1 MSNQQMQILISV
13 RDKASRTIR
22 GISKKLKG
30 LSKVAKKAG
39 RGMTKAFKGVAKSIF
54 SLKTAVVALAG
65 VYGFV
70 SLTKSILKTGGAF
83 EDYKATLK
91 VVLGSQEKANK
102 AFEWLNKFAK
112 TTPFEIDNLTSAF
125 IKLAAYGIDGTKVM
139 RTLGDTAAAMGKDIN
154 MAVEALADAQTGEFE
169 RLKEF
174 GIKAIQIS
182 KSNAKKLGAT
192 LSDVGMTALAFTDK
206 MGKESFKIIDRNN
219 RAMITSTLSAIW
231 NEKYTGAMAERSKT
245 MNGMLSN
252 LGDAWTNFK
261 ALVADKLLPIVKD
274 GLQGVLDKINEW
286 GDNGVLFGWANML
299 GQVMGGA
306 IEWIKGLG
314 SAFVGSFKEMGWSFF
329 SFKVDMDEMKEKGK
343 SFGEL
348 LLKWFN
354 KIKDFLTTDGS
365 SMWQGIKDGI
375 NNTMVVV
382 RALGSA
388 LKYVA
393 DMFRSVNQFSA
404 NYAKQ
409 RASGRGVLG
418 SVGYATGQGL
428 ANQEKGKSWFGT
440 RASGGG
446 VSANRPYL
454 VGERG
459 AEMFTPTTS
468 GRISPNAG
476 GSSQVTNIY
485 TNATAHGINNALG
498 SRADNVSR
506 GARVGM
512 NIARATGMGGYGNL
526 SMARA
531 R

>member
-1 MSNQQMQILISV
+1 MQILISV

-354 KIKDFLTTDGS
+354 KIKNFLTTDGS

-418 SVGYATGQGL
+418 SVGYAIGQGL

-476 GSSQVTNIY
+476 GSTNVTNIY

>member
-1 MSNQQMQILISV
+1 MQILISV

-354 KIKDFLTTDGS
+354 KINSFLQSNGENMWDGIKSGAESFLTVIEGIAWAINKAIAGYKALRSFGGS
-365 SMWQGIKDGI
+365 IA
-375 NNTMVVV
+375 
-382 RALGSA
+382 R
-388 LKYVA
+388 
-393 DMFRSVNQFSA
+393 
-404 NYAKQ
+404 
-409 RASGRGVLG
+409 
-418 SVGYATGQGL
+418 ATG
-428 ANQEKGKSWFGT
+428 ATVGT

-446 VSANRPYL
+446 VSANQSYL

-459 AEMFTPTTS
+459 AETFTPTTS